1 MCVDVELGTRTAS
14 AVAWQAAAHI
24 SLLALAL
31 TLLDRERVL
40 QQRVLQ
46 QHRVLQRHVLLRLLL
61 LPLQALQRHEEVV
74 AQNEAIRPSRWWPVG
89 RPVKSTAG
97 PRNCGAGTYKAGVT

>member
-46 QHRVLQRHVLLRLLL
+46 QHRVLQRHVLLRLML

-74 AQNEAIRPSRWWPVG
+74 AQTKPSDRVVG
-89 RPVKSTAG
+89 GPWAG
-97 PRNCGAGTYKAGVT
+97 PSNPRPAHVIVGPAHIKPV